1 MSYIYKFEYGGYE
14 GSWHFFMK
22 HKNKYTNEELQKILD
37 NITSNYKLLTAL
49 DLIDDWDNDSESFLY
64 LFDDFVNTKK
74 WESILTKKCMFE
86 RYSHHIQEILKEYH
100 EFEPWAVK
108 QEATAGYSE
117 WEK

>member
-64 LFDDFVNTKK
+64 LFDDFVNCNFCDTYFFKGRT
-74 WESILTKKCMFE
+74 IFV
-86 RYSHHIQEILKEYH
+86 YSSTEKYNINVSK
-100 EFEPWAVK
+100 VK
-108 QEATAGYSE
+108 
-117 WEK
+117 